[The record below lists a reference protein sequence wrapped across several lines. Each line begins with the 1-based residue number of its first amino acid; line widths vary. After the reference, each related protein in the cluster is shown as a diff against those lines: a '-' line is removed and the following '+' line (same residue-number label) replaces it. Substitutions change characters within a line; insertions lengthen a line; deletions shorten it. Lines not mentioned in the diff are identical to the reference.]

1 MGWSNPVFMGNT
13 DEQPLGLGHTMFKL
27 IKSTGSG
34 FWVKERMILIIDTID
49 TPKVGMVYVKR
60 FSHD

>member
-1 MGWSNPVFMGNT
+1 MGNT

-34 FWVKERMILIIDTID
+34 FWVKERMILITDTID